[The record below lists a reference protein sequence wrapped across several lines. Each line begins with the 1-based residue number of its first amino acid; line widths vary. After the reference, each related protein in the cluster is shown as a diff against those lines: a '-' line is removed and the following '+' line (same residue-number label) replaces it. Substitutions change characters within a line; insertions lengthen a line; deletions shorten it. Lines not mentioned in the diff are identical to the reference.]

1 MRLSHERTALSL
13 VEKPVARLTGFLQ
26 SHRRLFRLCRCRRSE
41 AATITPRHPANA
53 LVGTFSWVSW
63 RSGSVCWTEARQSG
77 WRGHLHR
84 TQRHRSAHYVHRY

>member
-13 VEKPVARLTGFLQ
+13 VEKSVARLTGFFQ

-41 AATITPRHPANA
+41 AATITPRHSANA
-53 LVGTFSWVSW
+53 LVGTFSWVSR

-77 WRGHLHR
+77 WHGHLHSA
-84 TQRHRSAHYVHRY
+84 QRQRSDHYVYRY